1 MKRVVRSLKR
11 RRTIGARLEILLRQQ
26 RRRFLNSSTI
36 FLLSNLLQVRRTNS
50 ITNNFY
56 ASISI
61 FILRK
66 ILSAPKIVIIL
77 PRRNRNRSSI
87 SIVSHEWNTKF
98 YPIVFW
104 NSKIV
109 EIQSEWKHEKARN
122 RNRFSKCRSTFVRL
136 AVSPPVYY
144 SLSLLRRDIIQS
156 GA

>member
-87 SIVSHEWNTKF
+87 SIVSISHEWNTKF
-98 YPIVFW
+98 YRFLKFKNCR
-104 NSKIV
+104 NSIGIKTRK
-109 EIQSEWKHEKARN
+109 SAK
-122 RNRFSKCRSTFVRL
+122 SKSFLEVQIYFR
-136 AVSPPVYY
+136 
-144 SLSLLRRDIIQS
+144 
-156 GA
+156 